1 MVRRRVLGLT
11 LLAVL
16 AGLDA
21 ACTLIV
27 SSGETQCETNAD
39 CQRRGF
45 PNEAVCTEDKVC
57 VGPGLNGCANNAEC
71 TTKNGGKP
79 AVCSKASGTPTCV
92 PVLTTECT
100 KTYGP
105 IERDD
110 AILLG
115 SINSLTGVN
124 ASTGTASLNGSLLA
138 QEEIANT
145 VVGLPPNDANKPP
158 RPIVI
163 IACDDKSDDTT
174 AQTAAGHLIDLG
186 APAIMGPAFSGLCT
200 SVVNNVTKP
209 RKTLVISASAT
220 SATLS
225 GITPYFWRT
234 SPSDTIQAIPLEKS
248 INELEDAFKTRYS
261 LPGTT
266 KIKLAI
272 GYKDDAYGKGLFNTI
287 TNTLK
292 LNGLPVA
299 DASNSVYFKP
309 LQYPGAAAD
318 QSKLVSDLLAFQP
331 NVIALFGTNET
342 VSAVMT
348 KVEAQWPTSGPPP
361 PRPMYLFADGG
372 EVPELLD
379 ACKGNDNLRTRIRGS
394 VPGAK
399 SSLFNQFA
407 IRYNGKFG
415 QSADVFGAA
424 GSYDSV
430 YLLAYS
436 IVTLGTKTVDGTGVA
451 KGLESMVGGS
461 KLEVGPT
468 NIKAAFQAL
477 GVTGGKIDIE
487 GASGPLNFDI
497 VQHEAPSDIDIWC
510 VGKDGASNPVFAS
523 SGRFFDSAAGAM
535 VGTYSCP

>member
-1 MVRRRVLGLT
+1 MAAFGL
-11 LLAVL
+11 AS
-16 AGLDA
+16 
-21 ACTLIV
+21 CTAIV
-27 SSGETQCETNAD
+27 SSSEVQCDVSAD
-39 CQRRGF
+39 CMRRGF
-45 PNEAVCTEDKVC
+45 PNDAICTEDKVC
-57 VGPGLNGCANNAEC
+57 VGPGVNGCTTNADC
-71 TTKNGGKP
+71 IAKNGGKP
-79 AVCSKASGTPTCV
+79 SVCSRASGTATCV
-92 PVLTTECT
+92 PVLTTECV

-110 AILLG
+110 AIILG
-115 SINSLTGVN
+115 SVLSLTGVN
-124 ASTGTASLNGSLLA
+124 ASTGVASLNGSLLA

-145 VVGLPPNDANKPP
+145 VVGLPATESGKPP

-163 IACDDKSDDTT
+163 VSCDDKSDDPT
-174 AQTAAGHLIDLG
+174 AQKAAAHLVDLG

-200 SVVNNVTKP
+200 SVIANVTIP

-225 GITPYFWRT
+225 GTSPYFWRT

-248 INELEDAFKTRYS
+248 INELEDAFKTRYA
-261 LPGTT
+261 LPPAT

-272 GYKDDAYGKGLFNTI
+272 GYKNDAYGKGLFNTI
-287 TNTLK
+287 TATLK
-292 LNGLPVA
+292 LNGFPIS

-309 LQYPGAAAD
+309 LQYDGAVVD
-318 QSKLVSDLLAFQP
+318 QTKTVSDIIAFAP
-331 NVIALFGTNET
+331 SIVALFGTNET
-342 VSAVMT
+342 VSAIMT
-348 KVEAQWPTSGPPP
+348 KVEAGWPTGGTPP

-399 SSLFNQFA
+399 SSLFNQFS

-436 IVTLGTKTVDGTGVA
+436 IITLGTKPVDGTGVA
-451 KGLESMVGGS
+451 KGLESMIGGA
-461 KLEVGPT
+461 KLEVGPS
-468 NIKAAFQAL
+468 NIKAAFAAL
-477 GVTGGKIDIE
+477 GAPGGKIDIE
-487 GASGPLNFDI
+487 GASGPLNFDLA
-497 VQHEAPSDIDIWC
+497 QHEAPSDIDVWC
-510 VGKDGASNPVFAS
+510 VGKDGANNPTFAS